1 MTRLT
6 RLSVLLASAVGAV
19 GLVVTLWVAAP
30 TQVEPDAAAT
40 EIDEA
45 LFETLFTSLGV
56 DEAEEMSGPWDVAL
70 PRDLGAHE
78 SAGTE
83 TWSVTAHLADEDGTP
98 FALTVAFTRIGPVQE
113 DNAADRPWGPGPL
126 YLGQATLIGADAEW
140 TISDDR
146 VSRTAGLAGHDA
158 DRAMVWVDDW
168 AVEYGG
174 DGLELSLRLGDMP
187 LRLAL
192 SPQKAPIAADGV
204 ETAGTRAFAIP
215 RLAVSGTLGSD
226 DDAMR
231 LTGTAWLD
239 RLWGNVPLPGG
250 PLLRDRLVVHLS
262 DGSDLTLL
270 RTQRRDGRGIATL
283 DGAVVGAE
291 GDVTAL
297 SDSEIALESTDVS
310 PSEWRIV
317 GQGLDLSARE
327 VGRSTGAGLA
337 LPGTIVHLSL
347 EGTQNG
353 APVTGTGSFVL
364 QEGDG
369 A

>member
-1 MTRLT
+1 MTRLA
-6 RLSVLLASAVGAV
+6 RLSVVVVSVAGVVALGLA
-19 GLVVTLWVAAP
+19 LWMA
-30 TQVEPDAAAT
+30 EPAQDGPDTAAT

-83 TWSVTAHLADEDGTP
+83 TWSVTAHFSDEEGTP
-98 FALTVAFTRIGPVQE
+98 FALTVAFTRIGPVQ
-113 DNAADRPWGPGPL
+113 DTDMADRPWGPGPL
-126 YLGQATLIGADAEW
+126 YLGQATLISAGAEW

-158 DRAMVWVDDW
+158 ERAMVWVDDW
-168 AVEYGG
+168 VVEYGSNG
-174 DGLELSLRLGDMP
+174 MELSLRLGDMP
-187 LRLAL
+187 IRLAL

-215 RLAVSGTLGSD
+215 RLAVSGALGSD
-226 DDAMR
+226 DDAIR

-270 RTQRRDGRGIATL
+270 RTRRRDGRGIATL
-283 DGAVVGAE
+283 DGVVVGAE
-291 GDVTAL
+291 GDMTSL
-297 SDSEIALESTDVS
+297 SESEITIEPVGAT
-310 PSEWRIV
+310 PSGWRIV
-317 GQGLDLSARE
+317 GQGLDLRARE
-327 VGRSTGAGLA
+327 VGRSVGTGLA
-337 LPGTIVHLSL
+337 LPGTMLHLSF
-347 EGTQNG
+347 EGTRDG
-353 APVTGTGSFVL
+353 SPLTGTGSFVL